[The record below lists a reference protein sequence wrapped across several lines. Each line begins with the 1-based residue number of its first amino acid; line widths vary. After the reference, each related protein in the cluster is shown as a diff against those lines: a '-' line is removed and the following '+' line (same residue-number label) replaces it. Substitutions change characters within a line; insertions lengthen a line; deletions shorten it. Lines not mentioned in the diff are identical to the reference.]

1 MIFPWWAKPLALL
14 LLVAGLIGGYA
25 WWQHRTEQRGAMQE
39 RARLEAQADLQRE
52 ANRGRMRDIEA
63 SYTARTVYRD
73 RFITK
78 VITEI
83 HDAAAPLASCPVPD
97 AAVGLLNRAAQCAR
111 EARPAS
117 CGAGDGVRNP

>member
-1 MIFPWWAKPLALL
+1 MSILHRFILVGV
-14 LLVAGLIGGYA
+14 LVAVAVGACA

-39 RARLEAQADLQRE
+39 RARLEAQSDLQRE

-97 AAVGLLNRAAQCAR
+97 AAVGLLNDAANCAAHDVCDAATR
-111 EARPAS
+111 
-117 CGAGDGVRNP
+117 